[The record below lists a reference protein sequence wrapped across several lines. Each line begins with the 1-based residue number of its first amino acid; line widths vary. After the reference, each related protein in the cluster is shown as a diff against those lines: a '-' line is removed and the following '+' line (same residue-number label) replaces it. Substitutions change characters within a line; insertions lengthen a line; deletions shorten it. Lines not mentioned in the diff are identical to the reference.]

1 MPPRRLLLLAVL
13 CAPAPA
19 LAGPVPACGPHQH
32 VESERDEDEGSVVK
46 RCVCDA
52 GWDADGPGRPCRA
65 ASGGADKPG
74 RTGKR
79 RGGKR

>member
-1 MPPRRLLLLAVL
+1 MPLRLLLLLGL

-19 LAGPVPACGPHQH
+19 LAGPDPACGPHQH
-32 VESERDEDEGSVVK
+32 VVTERDEDEGSVVK

-52 GWDADGPGRPCRA
+52 GWDGGGPGRPCRSA
-65 ASGGADKPG
+65 AAGPEKPA
-74 RTGKR
+74 RAGKR